1 MDRDEE
7 GMRVISDLHG
17 GDPEDLL
24 AKAEFQEIKDR
35 VIFEVRHGSDRS
47 LRKHLRTD
55 SVRVER
61 AERMPS
67 CGNVTSVVYFLLCPR
82 KLSLSWYVEIVFTRH
97 HHH

>member
-35 VIFEVRHGSDRS
+35 VMFEV
-47 LRKHLRTD
+47 KHRFD
-55 SVRVER
+55 SH
-61 AERMPS
+61 S
-67 CGNVTSVVYFLLCPR
+67 TSTYDEVA
-82 KLSLSWYVEIVFTRH
+82 
-97 HHH
+97 